1 MRQLNQALF
10 RVRKLYGAPKALLLL
25 CTSAMCAM
33 PMAAWAQ
40 AKSGASELPVA
51 SQDLASHNMDAHD
64 VAPNKDAPA
73 KSKTLVR
80 IPALNPQVPYSDTFT
95 EDECDYINLDGI
107 CTNKQFGYSQKFELF
122 EHGKRVEF
130 SVNDGIVEEDCDS
143 FLHMATQG
151 KKHRSVFLP
160 QIAKNCDI
168 MPHLH
173 HKTIAKLTSKSGS
186 IVSFVLNERTE
197 QNDSAS
203 MAQANLARI
212 DKIKVKES
220 NNNNQSAAQSDSNY
234 QTFAHADSVQAPLVS
249 SQEQEIVA
257 VNPHADALSDS
268 VSVKVASAV
277 LSQQHGLAG
286 TNASLTV
293 AQKEAVNHAIQKSEE
308 LSSSMNKV
316 ADKIESHELSA
327 LFGTD
332 ALISIFVDEIELTD
346 EQYRALSVNDQGSL
360 VLSDATV
367 VGHEGLLSRNDDGTL
382 FLHLDNHNGAGAL
395 SDLKQ
400 PSKAIAKDIH
410 SQKQSACLQTNA
422 QLKQDAIEMRNGST
436 LDNAD
441 ANLQKQAQGSI
452 SSANK
457 TKTIDRRNTFTV
469 HPGRQTDFD
478 VKHFTDIKVLP
489 INEQGTTQIY
499 TPDYDVYDHEQ
510 DRKVNLSGEPIEP
523 SVFKPLVPTIH
534 HGQFSSGPS
543 LTNVF
548 DQDRDRKNKL
558 LDQSILDCHDG
569 RPDQQPLRKVYEQ
582 TYPLPLAWHIRQATK
597 KTVPDLI
604 TSSASFSHQL
614 HSQAFD
620 KHCFPLHIQPSQQA
634 LAVQAFSLIAFSIA
648 IALA

>member
-1 MRQLNQALF
+1 MRY
-10 RVRKLYGAPKALLLL
+10 K
-25 CTSAMCAM
+25 
-33 PMAAWAQ
+33 
-40 AKSGASELPVA
+40 
-51 SQDLASHNMDAHD
+51 
-64 VAPNKDAPA
+64 
-73 KSKTLVR
+73 
-80 IPALNPQVPYSDTFT
+80 
-95 EDECDYINLDGI
+95 
-107 CTNKQFGYSQKFELF
+107 SQK
-122 EHGKRVEF
+122 K
-130 SVNDGIVEEDCDS
+130 
-143 FLHMATQG
+143 
-151 KKHRSVFLP
+151 
-160 QIAKNCDI
+160 
-168 MPHLH
+168 
-173 HKTIAKLTSKSGS
+173 
-186 IVSFVLNERTE
+186 
-197 QNDSAS
+197 
-203 MAQANLARI
+203 
-212 DKIKVKES
+212 
-220 NNNNQSAAQSDSNY
+220 
-234 QTFAHADSVQAPLVS
+234 
-249 SQEQEIVA
+249 
-257 VNPHADALSDS
+257 
-268 VSVKVASAV
+268 
-277 LSQQHGLAG
+277 
-286 TNASLTV
+286 
-293 AQKEAVNHAIQKSEE
+293 

-332 ALISIFVDEIELTD
+332 ALISIFVDEIELTE

-400 PSKAIAKDIH
+400 PSTAIAKDIQ
-410 SQKQSACLQTNA
+410 SQKHSACLQTNA
-422 QLKQDAIEMRNGST
+422 QLKQDAIEMRKGST

-441 ANLQKQAQGSI
+441 DNLQKQAQGSI

-478 VKHFTDIKVLP
+478 VKHFSDIKVLP

-569 RPDQQPLRKVYEQ
+569 RPDKQPLCKVYE
-582 TYPLPLAWHIRQATK
+582 
-597 KTVPDLI
+597 
-604 TSSASFSHQL
+604 
-614 HSQAFD
+614 
-620 KHCFPLHIQPSQQA
+620 
-634 LAVQAFSLIAFSIA
+634 
-648 IALA
+648 

>member
-40 AKSGASELPVA
+40 SKSGASELPVA

-64 VAPNKDAPA
+64 VAPNKDAQA

-95 EDECDYINLDGI
+95 EDECDYISLDGI

-122 EHGKRVEF
+122 EHGKRVEY
-130 SVNDGIVEEDCDS
+130 SVNEGIVEEDCDS

-173 HKTIAKLTSKSGS
+173 HKTIAKLTSKSGA

-203 MAQANLARI
+203 MAQGNLARI
-212 DKIKVKES
+212 DKIKFKES
-220 NNNNQSAAQSDSNY
+220 NNTVTQADSNY
-234 QTFAHADSVQAPLVS
+234 QTFAHADSNYQTFAQADSVQAPLVS
-249 SQEQEIVA
+249 SQEQEISA

-268 VSVKVASAV
+268 LSVKVASAA
-277 LSQQHGLAG
+277 LSQQQGLAS

-400 PSKAIAKDIH
+400 PSTALATDLH
-410 SQKQSACLQTNA
+410 SQKHSACLQANA
-422 QLKQDAIEMRNGST
+422 QLKQDAIEMRNSST

-469 HPGRQTDFD
+469 HPGRQADFD

-489 INEQGTTQIY
+489 INEQGTAQIY
-499 TPDYDVYDHEQ
+499 TPDYDVYDHKQ
-510 DRKVNLSGEPIEP
+510 DSKLNLSGEPIEP

-558 LDQSILDCHDG
+558 LDQSILDCRDG
-569 RPDQQPLRKVYEQ
+569 RPDKQPLRKVYEQ
-582 TYPLPLAWHIRQATK
+582 SYQLPLAQHTRQAPK
-597 KTVPDLI
+597 KLPQNLLPQVLLSA
-604 TSSASFSHQL
+604 TSSIIKPLTSIAFLFLFSHPNKRQQL
-614 HSQAFD
+614 NYFH
-620 KHCFPLHIQPSQQA
+620 
-634 LAVQAFSLIAFSIA
+634 
-648 IALA
+648 

>member
-1 MRQLNQALF
+1 
-10 RVRKLYGAPKALLLL
+10 
-25 CTSAMCAM
+25 
-33 PMAAWAQ
+33 
-40 AKSGASELPVA
+40 
-51 SQDLASHNMDAHD
+51 
-64 VAPNKDAPA
+64 
-73 KSKTLVR
+73 
-80 IPALNPQVPYSDTFT
+80 
-95 EDECDYINLDGI
+95 
-107 CTNKQFGYSQKFELF
+107 LF
-122 EHGKRVEF
+122 EHGKRVEY
-130 SVNDGIVEEDCDS
+130 SVNDDIVEDDCDS

-203 MAQANLARI
+203 MPQANLARI

-220 NNNNQSAAQSDSNY
+220 NNSYQSVDQSDSNYQTFAQADSNY

-249 SQEQEIVA
+249 SQEQEILA
-257 VNPHADALSDS
+257 VNPHADALSDR
-268 VSVKVASAV
+268 VSVKVASAA
-277 LSQQHGLAG
+277 LSQQHGLAS

-316 ADKIESHELSA
+316 ADKIASHELSA

-400 PSKAIAKDIH
+400 PSKAIAKDIY
-410 SQKQSACLQTNA
+410 SQNDSACLQANA

-469 HPGRQTDFD
+469 HPGRQADFD
-478 VKHFTDIKVLP
+478 VKHFSDIKVLP

-499 TPDYDVYDHEQ
+499 TPDYDVYDYKQES
-510 DRKVNLSGEPIEP
+510 KVNLSGEPIEP

-548 DQDRDRKNKL
+548 DQDIDRKNKL
-558 LDQSILDCHDG
+558 LDQSILECRDG
-569 RPDQQPLRKVYEQ
+569 RPDKQPLRKVYE
-582 TYPLPLAWHIRQATK
+582 
-597 KTVPDLI
+597 
-604 TSSASFSHQL
+604 
-614 HSQAFD
+614 
-620 KHCFPLHIQPSQQA
+620 
-634 LAVQAFSLIAFSIA
+634 
-648 IALA
+648 

>member
-25 CTSAMCAM
+25 CTTAMCAM

-40 AKSGASELPVA
+40 SKSDASELPVA
-51 SQDLASHNMDAHD
+51 SQDLASHKMDAHD

-95 EDECDYINLDGI
+95 DDDCDYINLDGI

-122 EHGKRVEF
+122 DNGKRVEY
-130 SVNDGIVEEDCDS
+130 SVNEGMDEEDCDS

-160 QIAKNCDI
+160 QMAKNCDI

-173 HKTIAKLTSKSGS
+173 HKTIAKLTSKSGA
-186 IVSFVLNERTE
+186 IVSFVLNENTE
-197 QNDSAS
+197 QNDSAA

-220 NNNNQSAAQSDSNY
+220 NNNYQSVAQADSNHQTFAHADSNY
-234 QTFAHADSVQAPLVS
+234 QSVAQADSNHQTFAQADSVQAPLVS
-249 SQEQEIVA
+249 SQEQEISA
-257 VNPHADALSDS
+257 VNPHAAALSDS
-268 VSVKVASAV
+268 ISVKVASAA
-277 LSQQHGLAG
+277 LFQQHGLAS

-293 AQKEAVNHAIQKSEE
+293 AQKEAVNHAIQQSEE

-332 ALISIFVDEIELTD
+332 ALISIFVDEKELTD

-400 PSKAIAKDIH
+400 PSKAIAKDPH
-410 SQKQSACLQTNA
+410 AQKHSACLQANA
-422 QLKQDAIEMRNGST
+422 QLKQDAIDMRNSST

-457 TKTIDRRNTFTV
+457 TKTIDRRNNFTV
-469 HPGRQTDFD
+469 HPGRQADFD
-478 VKHFTDIKVLP
+478 VKHFSDIKVQP
-489 INEQGTTQIY
+489 INEQSTAQIY
-499 TPDYDVYDHEQ
+499 TPDYDVYDHQQES
-510 DRKVNLSGEPIEP
+510 KVNLSGEPIEP

-548 DQDRDRKNKL
+548 DQDRDRKNKT
-558 LDQSILDCHDG
+558 LDQSILDCRDG
-569 RPDQQPLRKVYEQ
+569 RPDKQPLRKVYE
-582 TYPLPLAWHIRQATK
+582 
-597 KTVPDLI
+597 
-604 TSSASFSHQL
+604 
-614 HSQAFD
+614 
-620 KHCFPLHIQPSQQA
+620 
-634 LAVQAFSLIAFSIA
+634 
-648 IALA
+648 

>member
-1 MRQLNQALF
+1 
-10 RVRKLYGAPKALLLL
+10 
-25 CTSAMCAM
+25 
-33 PMAAWAQ
+33 MAAWAQ
-40 AKSGASELPVA
+40 SKSGASELPVA

-64 VAPNKDAPA
+64 VAPNKDAQA

-122 EHGKRVEF
+122 EHGKRVEY

-160 QIAKNCDI
+160 QIAKNCDL

-268 VSVKVASAV
+268 VSVKVASAA
-277 LSQQHGLAG
+277 LAQQHGLAS

-308 LSSSMNKV
+308 LSSSMNEV
-316 ADKIESHELSA
+316 TDKIESHELSA

-346 EQYRALSVNDQGSL
+346 EQYRALSVNDKGSL

-367 VGHEGLLSRNDDGTL
+367 LGHEGLLSRNDDGTL

-400 PSKAIAKDIH
+400 PSKAIAKDPHAQQH
-410 SQKQSACLQTNA
+410 SVCLQENS
-422 QLKQDAIEMRNGST
+422 QLKQDAIEMRNTSA

-457 TKTIDRRNTFTV
+457 TKTSDRRNTFTV
-469 HPGRQTDFD
+469 HPGRQADFD
-478 VKHFTDIKVLP
+478 AKHFTDIKVLP
-489 INEQGTTQIY
+489 INEQGTAQIY
-499 TPDYDVYDHEQ
+499 TPDYDVYDHNQ
-510 DRKVNLSGEPIEP
+510 DSSVNLSGEPIEP

-548 DQDRDRKNKL
+548 DQDRDRKNKP

-569 RPDQQPLRKVYEQ
+569 RPDKQPLRKVYE
-582 TYPLPLAWHIRQATK
+582 
-597 KTVPDLI
+597 
-604 TSSASFSHQL
+604 
-614 HSQAFD
+614 
-620 KHCFPLHIQPSQQA
+620 
-634 LAVQAFSLIAFSIA
+634 
-648 IALA
+648 

>member
-40 AKSGASELPVA
+40 SKSGASELPVA
-51 SQDLASHNMDAHD
+51 SQDAHD
-64 VAPNKDAPA
+64 VALNKDAQA

-122 EHGKRVEF
+122 EHGKRVEY

-212 DKIKVKES
+212 DNIKFKES

-400 PSKAIAKDIH
+400 PSKAIAKDIQ
-410 SQKQSACLQTNA
+410 SQKHSACLQTNA

-469 HPGRQTDFD
+469 YPGRQADFD
-478 VKHFTDIKVLP
+478 VKHFSDIKVLP
-489 INEQGTTQIY
+489 INEQGTAQIY

-510 DRKVNLSGEPIEP
+510 DTKVNLSGEPIEP

-569 RPDQQPLRKVYEQ
+569 RPDKQPLRKVYE
-582 TYPLPLAWHIRQATK
+582 
-597 KTVPDLI
+597 
-604 TSSASFSHQL
+604 
-614 HSQAFD
+614 
-620 KHCFPLHIQPSQQA
+620 
-634 LAVQAFSLIAFSIA
+634 
-648 IALA
+648 

>member
-40 AKSGASELPVA
+40 SKSGASELPVA
-51 SQDLASHNMDAHD
+51 SQDAHD
-64 VAPNKDAPA
+64 VALNKDTPA

-122 EHGKRVEF
+122 EHGKRVEY

-410 SQKQSACLQTNA
+410 SQKHSACLQTNA

-569 RPDQQPLRKVYEQ
+569 RPDKQPLCKVYE
-582 TYPLPLAWHIRQATK
+582 
-597 KTVPDLI
+597 
-604 TSSASFSHQL
+604 
-614 HSQAFD
+614 
-620 KHCFPLHIQPSQQA
+620 
-634 LAVQAFSLIAFSIA
+634 
-648 IALA
+648 

>member
-10 RVRKLYGAPKALLLL
+10 RVKKLYGAPKALLLL
-25 CTSAMCAM
+25 CTTAICAM

-40 AKSGASELPVA
+40 SKSGASELPVA

-64 VAPNKDAPA
+64 VAPNKDAQA

-122 EHGKRVEF
+122 EHGKRVEY
-130 SVNDGIVEEDCDS
+130 SVNDGIVEDDCDS

-168 MPHLH
+168 IPPLH
-173 HKTIAKLTSKSGS
+173 HKTIAKLTSKSGA

-197 QNDSAS
+197 QNDSAA

-220 NNNNQSAAQSDSNY
+220 NNSYQSVDQSDSNY
-234 QTFAHADSVQAPLVS
+234 QTVAQVDSSYQNFAHADSVQAPLVS
-249 SQEQEIVA
+249 SQEQEISA

-268 VSVKVASAV
+268 LSVKVASAA
-277 LSQQHGLAG
+277 LSQQNGLAS
-286 TNASLTV
+286 TNASLSV

-400 PSKAIAKDIH
+400 PSTALATDLH
-410 SQKQSACLQTNA
+410 SQKYSACLQANA
-422 QLKQDAIEMRNGST
+422 QLNQDAIEMRNGST

-469 HPGRQTDFD
+469 YPGRQADFD
-478 VKHFTDIKVLP
+478 VKHFSDIKVLP
-489 INEQGTTQIY
+489 INEQGTAQIY
-499 TPDYDVYDHEQ
+499 TPDYDVYDHKQ
-510 DRKVNLSGEPIEP
+510 DSKLNLSGEPIEY
-523 SVFKPLVPTIH
+523 
-534 HGQFSSGPS
+534 G
-543 LTNVF
+543 
-548 DQDRDRKNKL
+548 KL
-558 LDQSILDCHDG
+558 M
-569 RPDQQPLRKVYEQ
+569 K
-582 TYPLPLAWHIRQATK
+582 
-597 KTVPDLI
+597 
-604 TSSASFSHQL
+604 
-614 HSQAFD
+614 
-620 KHCFPLHIQPSQQA
+620 
-634 LAVQAFSLIAFSIA
+634 
-648 IALA
+648 

>member
-25 CTSAMCAM
+25 CTIAMCAM

-40 AKSGASELPVA
+40 SKSGASDLPVA
-51 SQDLASHNMDAHD
+51 SQDLAFHKMDAHD
-64 VAPNKDAPA
+64 VAPNNDAPA

-122 EHGKRVEF
+122 DNGKRVEY
-130 SVNDGIVEEDCDS
+130 SVNEGMDEEDCDS

-212 DKIKVKES
+212 DKIKFKES
-220 NNNNQSAAQSDSNY
+220 NNTVTQADSNY

-249 SQEQEIVA
+249 SQEQEILA
-257 VNPHADALSDS
+257 VNPHAAALSDS
-268 VSVKVASAV
+268 VSVKVASAA
-277 LSQQHGLAG
+277 LSQQHGLAS

-327 LFGTD
+327 LFGAD
-332 ALISIFVDEIELTD
+332 ALISIFVDEKELTD
-346 EQYRALSVNDQGSL
+346 EQYRALSVNDKGSL

-400 PSKAIAKDIH
+400 PSKAIAEDPH
-410 SQKQSACLQTNA
+410 AQKHSACLKANA
-422 QLKQDAIEMRNGST
+422 QLKQDAIKMRNSST

-457 TKTIDRRNTFTV
+457 TKTIDRRNNFTV
-469 HPGRQTDFD
+469 HPGRQADFD
-478 VKHFTDIKVLP
+478 VKHFSDIKVLP
-489 INEQGTTQIY
+489 INEQGTSQIY
-499 TPDYDVYDHEQ
+499 IPDYDVYDHEQ
-510 DRKVNLSGEPIEP
+510 DSKVNLSGEPIEP

-548 DQDRDRKNKL
+548 DQDRERNNKL
-558 LDQSILDCHDG
+558 LDQSILDCRDG
-569 RPDQQPLRKVYEQ
+569 RPDKQPLRKVY
-582 TYPLPLAWHIRQATK
+582 
-597 KTVPDLI
+597 D
-604 TSSASFSHQL
+604 
-614 HSQAFD
+614 
-620 KHCFPLHIQPSQQA
+620 
-634 LAVQAFSLIAFSIA
+634 
-648 IALA
+648 

>member
-51 SQDLASHNMDAHD
+51 SQDLASHNMDAHGITPNKDEHD
-64 VAPNKDAPA
+64 VAPNNDAPA

-122 EHGKRVEF
+122 EHGKRVEY

-160 QIAKNCDI
+160 QMTKNCDI
-168 MPHLH
+168 LPHLH
-173 HKTIAKLTSKSGS
+173 HKTIAKLTSKSGA

-197 QNDSAS
+197 QNDSAA

-220 NNNNQSAAQSDSNY
+220 NNTVTQAESNY
-234 QTFAHADSVQAPLVS
+234 QTFAQADSVQAPLVS
-249 SQEQEIVA
+249 SQEQEISS

-268 VSVKVASAV
+268 VSVKVASAA
-277 LSQQHGLAG
+277 LSHQHGLAC

-308 LSSSMNKV
+308 LASSMNKV

-332 ALISIFVDEIELTD
+332 ALISIFVDEKELTD

-400 PSKAIAKDIH
+400 PSTALATDLD
-410 SQKQSACLQTNA
+410 SQKHSACLQANA
-422 QLKQDAIEMRNGST
+422 QLKQDAIEMRKGST
-436 LDNAD
+436 LDNDD

-469 HPGRQTDFD
+469 HPGRQADFD

-510 DRKVNLSGEPIEP
+510 DTKVNLSGEPIEP

-548 DQDRDRKNKL
+548 DQDGDRKNKL

-569 RPDQQPLRKVYEQ
+569 RPD
-582 TYPLPLAWHIRQATK
+582 
-597 KTVPDLI
+597 
-604 TSSASFSHQL
+604 
-614 HSQAFD
+614 
-620 KHCFPLHIQPSQQA
+620 
-634 LAVQAFSLIAFSIA
+634 
-648 IALA
+648 

>member
-1 MRQLNQALF
+1 
-10 RVRKLYGAPKALLLL
+10 
-25 CTSAMCAM
+25 
-33 PMAAWAQ
+33 
-40 AKSGASELPVA
+40 
-51 SQDLASHNMDAHD
+51 
-64 VAPNKDAPA
+64 
-73 KSKTLVR
+73 
-80 IPALNPQVPYSDTFT
+80 
-95 EDECDYINLDGI
+95 
-107 CTNKQFGYSQKFELF
+107 
-122 EHGKRVEF
+122 
-130 SVNDGIVEEDCDS
+130 
-143 FLHMATQG
+143 
-151 KKHRSVFLP
+151 
-160 QIAKNCDI
+160 
-168 MPHLH
+168 
-173 HKTIAKLTSKSGS
+173 
-186 IVSFVLNERTE
+186 
-197 QNDSAS
+197 
-203 MAQANLARI
+203 
-212 DKIKVKES
+212 
-220 NNNNQSAAQSDSNY
+220 
-234 QTFAHADSVQAPLVS
+234 
-249 SQEQEIVA
+249 
-257 VNPHADALSDS
+257 
-268 VSVKVASAV
+268 
-277 LSQQHGLAG
+277 
-286 TNASLTV
+286 
-293 AQKEAVNHAIQKSEE
+293 
-308 LSSSMNKV
+308 MNKV

-410 SQKQSACLQTNA
+410 SQKHSACLQTNA

-478 VKHFTDIKVLP
+478 VKHFSDIKVLP
-489 INEQGTTQIY
+489 INEQGTAQIY

-510 DRKVNLSGEPIEP
+510 DTKVNLSGEPIEP

-569 RPDQQPLRKVYEQ
+569 RPDKQPLRKVYE
-582 TYPLPLAWHIRQATK
+582 
-597 KTVPDLI
+597 
-604 TSSASFSHQL
+604 
-614 HSQAFD
+614 
-620 KHCFPLHIQPSQQA
+620 
-634 LAVQAFSLIAFSIA
+634 
-648 IALA
+648 

>member
-10 RVRKLYGAPKALLLL
+10 RGRKLYGAPKALLLL
-25 CTSAMCAM
+25 CTTAMCAM

-40 AKSGASELPVA
+40 SKSGASDLPVA
-51 SQDLASHNMDAHD
+51 SQDLASHKMDAHGITPNKDEHD
-64 VAPNKDAPA
+64 VAPNKDAQA

-107 CTNKQFGYSQKFELF
+107 CTNKQSGYSQKFELF
-122 EHGKRVEF
+122 EHGKRVEY
-130 SVNDGIVEEDCDS
+130 SVNEGIVEEDCDS

-173 HKTIAKLTSKSGS
+173 QKTIAKLTSKSGS

-234 QTFAHADSVQAPLVS
+234 QTVAHADSNYQTFAHADSVQAPLVS
-249 SQEQEIVA
+249 SQEQEILA

-277 LSQQHGLAG
+277 LSQQHGLAS

-410 SQKQSACLQTNA
+410 SQEHSACLQANA
-422 QLKQDAIEMRNGST
+422 QLKQDTIEMRNGST

-441 ANLQKQAQGSI
+441 ASLQKQAQGSI
-452 SSANK
+452 SSDNK

-469 HPGRQTDFD
+469 YPGRQADFD

-489 INEQGTTQIY
+489 INEQGTAQIY
-499 TPDYDVYDHEQ
+499 TPDYDVYDHKQES
-510 DRKVNLSGEPIEP
+510 KVNLSGEPIEP

-548 DQDRDRKNKL
+548 DQDR
-558 LDQSILDCHDG
+558 S
-569 RPDQQPLRKVYEQ
+569 
-582 TYPLPLAWHIRQATK
+582 
-597 KTVPDLI
+597 
-604 TSSASFSHQL
+604 
-614 HSQAFD
+614 
-620 KHCFPLHIQPSQQA
+620 
-634 LAVQAFSLIAFSIA
+634 
-648 IALA
+648 

>member
-40 AKSGASELPVA
+40 SKSGASELPVA

-64 VAPNKDAPA
+64 VAPNKDTPA

-122 EHGKRVEF
+122 EHGKRVEY

-410 SQKQSACLQTNA
+410 SQKHSACLQTNA

-469 HPGRQTDFD
+469 YPGRQTDFD
-478 VKHFTDIKVLP
+478 VKHFSDIKVLP
-489 INEQGTTQIY
+489 INEQGNTQIY
-499 TPDYDVYDHEQ
+499 TPDYDVYDHMQ
-510 DRKVNLSGEPIEP
+510 DSKVNLSGEPIEP

-548 DQDRDRKNKL
+548 DQDGDRKNKL

-582 TYPLPLAWHIRQATK
+582 SYPLSLAQLIRQAQK
-597 KTVPDLI
+597 KLPQNLLPQVLLSA
-604 TSSASFSHQL
+604 TSCILKPLTSIARLLLFSHPNQR
-614 HSQAFD
+614 
-620 KHCFPLHIQPSQQA
+620 QQFK
-634 LAVQAFSLIAFSIA
+634 LSH
-648 IALA
+648 

>member
-10 RVRKLYGAPKALLLL
+10 RVRKLYGTPKALLLL
-25 CTSAMCAM
+25 CTTAMCAM
-33 PMAAWAQ
+33 PVSTWAQ
-40 AKSGASELPVA
+40 AKSGAFELPVA
-51 SQDLASHNMDAHD
+51 SQDLASHTMDAHD
-64 VAPNKDAPA
+64 VASNKDAQA

-107 CTNKQFGYSQKFELF
+107 CTDKQFGYSQKFELF
-122 EHGKRVEF
+122 DHGKRVEY
-130 SVNDGIVEEDCDS
+130 SLNESMVEEDCDS

-160 QIAKNCDI
+160 QMAKNCDI

-173 HKTIAKLTSKSGS
+173 HKTIAKLTSKSGA

-203 MAQANLARI
+203 LAQANLSRI
-212 DKIKVKES
+212 AQIKFKES
-220 NNNNQSAAQSDSNY
+220 NNNYQSNTQADSNY
-234 QTFAHADSVQAPLVS
+234 QTVAHADSNYQSVAHADSVQAPLVS
-249 SQEQEIVA
+249 PQDQEISS
-257 VNPHADALSDS
+257 VNPHAAALSDS
-268 VSVKVASAV
+268 VSVKVASAA
-277 LSQQHGLAG
+277 LSHQQGLAS

-293 AQKEAVNHAIQKSEE
+293 AQKETVNHAMHKSKE

-327 LFGTD
+327 LFGAD
-332 ALISIFVDEIELTD
+332 ALISIFVDEKELTD
-346 EQYRALSVNDQGSL
+346 EQYRALRVNDQGSL

-382 FLHLDNHNGAGAL
+382 FLHLDNHKGAVAL

-400 PSKAIAKDIH
+400 PSKAIANEH
-410 SQKQSACLQTNA
+410 HAQEHSACLQANT
-422 QLKQDAIEMRNGST
+422 QLKQDAIEIRNGIT
-436 LDNAD
+436 LDNAN

-457 TKTIDRRNTFTV
+457 TNTINRRNNFTV

-478 VKHFTDIKVLP
+478 VKHFSDIKVLP
-489 INEQGTTQIY
+489 INEQATTQIY
-499 TPDYDVYDHEQ
+499 TPDYDIYEHNHDT
-510 DRKVNLSGEPIEP
+510 KVNLSGEPIEP

-548 DQDRDRKNKL
+548 DLDRERKNKL
-558 LDQSILDCHDG
+558 LDQAILDCHDG
-569 RPDQQPLRKVYEQ
+569 RPDKQPLRKVYE
-582 TYPLPLAWHIRQATK
+582 
-597 KTVPDLI
+597 
-604 TSSASFSHQL
+604 
-614 HSQAFD
+614 
-620 KHCFPLHIQPSQQA
+620 
-634 LAVQAFSLIAFSIA
+634 
-648 IALA
+648 

>member
-51 SQDLASHNMDAHD
+51 SQDAHD
-64 VAPNKDAPA
+64 VALNKDTPA

-122 EHGKRVEF
+122 EHGKRVEY

-220 NNNNQSAAQSDSNY
+220 NNNYQTVAQSDSNY
-234 QTFAHADSVQAPLVS
+234 QTVAQADSVQAPLVS
-249 SQEQEIVA
+249 SQEQEILA
-257 VNPHADALSDS
+257 VNPHADALSDR
-268 VSVKVASAV
+268 VSVKVASAA
-277 LSQQHGLAG
+277 LSQQHGLAS

-410 SQKQSACLQTNA
+410 SQEHSACLQANA

-436 LDNAD
+436 LDHAD

-469 HPGRQTDFD
+469 YPGRQADFD

-489 INEQGTTQIY
+489 INEQGTAQIY
-499 TPDYDVYDHEQ
+499 TPDYDVYDHKQES
-510 DRKVNLSGEPIEP
+510 KVNLSGEPIEP

-548 DQDRDRKNKL
+548 DQDGDRKNKL

-569 RPDQQPLRKVYEQ
+569 RPD
-582 TYPLPLAWHIRQATK
+582 
-597 KTVPDLI
+597 
-604 TSSASFSHQL
+604 
-614 HSQAFD
+614 
-620 KHCFPLHIQPSQQA
+620 
-634 LAVQAFSLIAFSIA
+634 
-648 IALA
+648 

>member
-10 RVRKLYGAPKALLLL
+10 RVRKLYGAQKALLLL

-51 SQDLASHNMDAHD
+51 SQDAHD
-64 VAPNKDAPA
+64 VALNKDTPA

-122 EHGKRVEF
+122 EHGKRVEY
-130 SVNDGIVEEDCDS
+130 SVNEGIVEEDCDS

-160 QIAKNCDI
+160 QMAKNCDL

-220 NNNNQSAAQSDSNY
+220 NNSYQSVDQSDSNY
-234 QTFAHADSVQAPLVS
+234 QYVAHADSVQAPLVS
-249 SQEQEIVA
+249 SQEQEILA
-257 VNPHADALSDS
+257 VNPHADALSDR
-268 VSVKVASAV
+268 VSVKVASAA
-277 LSQQHGLAG
+277 LSQQHGLAS

-410 SQKQSACLQTNA
+410 SQKHSACLQTNA

-478 VKHFTDIKVLP
+478 VKHFSDIKVLP
-489 INEQGTTQIY
+489 INEQGTAQIY

-510 DRKVNLSGEPIEP
+510 DTKVNLSGEPIEP

-569 RPDQQPLRKVYEQ
+569 RPD
-582 TYPLPLAWHIRQATK
+582 
-597 KTVPDLI
+597 
-604 TSSASFSHQL
+604 
-614 HSQAFD
+614 
-620 KHCFPLHIQPSQQA
+620 
-634 LAVQAFSLIAFSIA
+634 
-648 IALA
+648 